1 MALVDTREVSA
12 GLAGMSGLNALRQIG
27 LMIGLAASVAIGV
40 SVVLWSWTPNYG
52 VLYGALEEQDV
63 STVLD
68 ALRQNGIE
76 AKLDE
81 ATGAV
86 LVPKG
91 SVHEA
96 RIKLAAMGLP
106 KGVSAGFDSLEEK
119 SSFGVS
125 QFMEKARYQRAMEIE
140 LARTI
145 SSLSNVKNARV
156 HLAVPRQSVFV
167 RNRKK
172 ASASVVVDL
181 FPGRNLE
188 SGQVSAIAHMVSSSI
203 PDLDISNV
211 TVVDQKGNL
220 LTSGTNNLQVAQTG
234 AQFDYIKKFEQ
245 AYTDRIE
252 RLLEPI
258 LGAESV
264 RAQVTAD
271 IDFTV
276 SEQTQESFNPDAP
289 ALRSDQTTVEQTTG
303 AVAGGVPGALSNQPP
318 GAGSTAPVATGAGA
332 EAADGGGP
340 KSSHRREI
348 RNYELDKTISHTRFS
363 MGRLKRLSVAV
374 VVDDKVVEVDG
385 NPVRRS
391 RTPEE
396 LDRLSNLIKE
406 AVGFDA
412 QRGDTVNVMNS
423 SFTLPPPPEPL
434 PEVPLWEQPWVLDIG
449 KKLIGAV
456 LVLVMLF
463 GVLKPIMR
471 SLATQSNE
479 LTTVNAA
486 AGITA
491 GGAEG
496 MAEDTVTL
504 GAPNAQA
511 AGQEIPAIA
520 APGSYEQNLQTAN
533 KAVEQ
538 DPKLVAQV
546 VKNWVAND
554 G

>member
-1 MALVDTREVSA
+1 MALVNTQEVSA
-12 GLAGMSGLNALRQIG
+12 GLTGMSGLNAFRQIG
-27 LMIGLAASVAIGV
+27 LMLGLAASVAIGV
-40 SVVLWSWTPNYG
+40 TIVLWSWTPNYG

-63 STVLD
+63 SAVLD
-68 ALRQNGIE
+68 ALRQGGIE

-91 SVHEA
+91 KIHDA
-96 RIKLAAMGLP
+96 RIKLASMGLP
-106 KGVSAGFDSLEEK
+106 KGVSAGFDALEEK

-125 QFMEKARYQRAMEIE
+125 QFMERARYQHAVEIE

-156 HLAVPRQSVFV
+156 HLAIPRQSVFV

-172 ASASVVVDL
+172 SSASVVIDL
-181 FPGRNLE
+181 FPGRTLE
-188 SGQVSAIAHMVSSSI
+188 PGQVMAIAHMVSSSI
-203 PDLDISNV
+203 PNLEISNV

-220 LTSGTNNLQVAQTG
+220 LTSGEANSQVARTG
-234 AQFDYIKKFEQ
+234 AQFEYISKFEQ
-245 AYTDRIE
+245 AYIARIE

-276 SEQTQESFNPDAP
+276 NEQTQESFNPDNP
-289 ALRSDQTTVEQTTG
+289 ALRSDQTTVEQSSG
-303 AVAGGVPGALSNQPP
+303 AVNGGIPGALSNQPP
-318 GAGSTAPVATGAGA
+318 AAATVAEGAGA
-332 EAADGGGP
+332 GNGASSASP
-340 KSSHRREI
+340 SSSHRREI

-374 VVDDKVVEVDG
+374 VVDDKVTVTGG
-385 NPVRRS
+385 NTTRLP

-396 LDRLSNLIKE
+396 LERLSNLVKE
-406 AVGFDA
+406 AVGFNA

-423 SFTLPPPPEPL
+423 SFTVPVAPEPL
-434 PEVPLWEQPWVLDIG
+434 PAVPLWEQPWVLDIA
-449 KKLIGAV
+449 KKV
-456 LVLVMLF
+456 LGGLLVIVMLF

-471 SLATQSNE
+471 SLATQSRE
-479 LTTVNAA
+479 MSAPALAE
-486 AGITA
+486 GS
-491 GGAEG
+491 GSEG
-496 MAEDTVTL
+496 MAEDTLTL
-504 GAPNAQA
+504 GVEQNPA
-511 AGQEIPAIA
+511 AIA
-520 APGSYEQNLQTAN
+520 APGSYEQNMITAN

-546 VKNWVAND
+546 VKNWVATD

>member
-1 MALVDTREVSA
+1 MALVNTEEASA
-12 GLAGMSGLNALRQIG
+12 GLAGMSGLNAFRQIG
-27 LMIGLAASVAIGV
+27 LLLALAASVAIGV
-40 SVVLWSWTPNYG
+40 TGVLWSWTPNYG

-63 STVLD
+63 SSVLD
-68 ALRQNGIE
+68 ALRQGGIE

-91 SVHEA
+91 SIHDA
-96 RIKLAAMGLP
+96 RIKLASMGLP

-125 QFMEKARYQRAMEIE
+125 QFMEKARYQRALEIE

-145 SSLSNVKNARV
+145 TSISNVKNARV

-172 ASASVVVDL
+172 SSASVVVDL
-181 FPGRNLE
+181 FPGRSLE
-188 SGQVSAIAHMVSSSI
+188 DGQVSAIAHMVSSSI
-203 PDLDISNV
+203 PNMDISSV
-211 TVVDQKGNL
+211 TVVDQKGKL
-220 LTSGTNNLQVAQTG
+220 LTSGADNLQVARTG
-234 AQFDYIKKFEQ
+234 AQFEYISKFEQ
-245 AYTDRIE
+245 AYIDRIE
-252 RLLEPI
+252 RLLEPV
-258 LGAESV
+258 LGAEAV

-289 ALRSDQTTVEQTTG
+289 ALRSDQTTVEQSSG
-303 AVAGGVPGALSNQPP
+303 AVNGGVPGALTNQPP
-318 GAGSTAPVATGAGA
+318 AAAETPVTSGAGA
-332 EAADGGGP
+332 QLAGANP
-340 KSSHRREI
+340 SSSHRREI

-374 VVDDKVVEVDG
+374 VVDDKVIVTDG
-385 NPVRRS
+385 NTTRLQ

-396 LDRLSNLIKE
+396 LNRLSNLIKE
-406 AVGFDA
+406 AVGFNA

-423 SFTLPPPPEPL
+423 SFTVPPAPEPL
-434 PEVPLWEQPWVLDIG
+434 PEVPIWEQAWVLDIA
-449 KKLIGAV
+449 KKVLGAI
-456 LVLVMLF
+456 LVIVVLF

-471 SLATQSNE
+471 SLATQSRE
-479 LTTVNAA
+479 MLPARPVP
-486 AGITA
+486 A
-491 GGAEG
+491 GGAEA
-496 MAEDTVTL
+496 MAEDVVSL
-504 GAPNAQA
+504 GAQ
-511 AGQEIPAIA
+511 QEAPAIGG
-520 APGSYEQNLQTAN
+520 PGSYEQNMLTAN

>member
-1 MALVDTREVSA
+1 MALVNTEEVSA
-12 GLAGMSGLNALRQIG
+12 GLAGMSGLNAFRQIG
-27 LMIGLAASVAIGV
+27 LMLGLAASVAIGV
-40 SVVLWSWTPNYG
+40 TVVLWSWTPNYG

-63 STVLD
+63 GTVLD
-68 ALRQNGIE
+68 ALRQGGIE

-81 ATGAV
+81 ATGAI
-86 LVPKG
+86 LVPK
-91 SVHEA
+91 SNIHDA
-96 RIKLAAMGLP
+96 RIKLASMGLP
-106 KGVSAGFDSLEEK
+106 KGVSAGFDALDNK

-125 QFMEKARYQRAMEIE
+125 QFMEKARYQRALEIE

-172 ASASVVVDL
+172 SSASVVIDL

-188 SGQVSAIAHMVSSSI
+188 SGQVSAITHMVSSSI
-203 PDLDISNV
+203 PELDVSSV
-211 TVVDQKGNL
+211 TVVDQRGKL
-220 LTSGTNNLQVAQTG
+220 LTSGSANLQIARTG
-234 AQFDYIKKFEQ
+234 AQFDYINKFEQ
-245 AYTDRIE
+245 AYINRIE

-258 LGAESV
+258 LGSESV

-289 ALRSDQTTVEQTTG
+289 ALRSDQTTVDQSSG
-303 AVAGGVPGALSNQPP
+303 VMNGGVPGALTNQPP
-318 GAGSTAPVATGAGA
+318 GAGTVQENTGVGA
-332 EAADGGGP
+332 EVASATPG
-340 KSSHRREI
+340 SSHRREI

-374 VVDDKVVEVDG
+374 VVDDKLSVADG
-385 NPVRRS
+385 NTIRLP

-396 LDRLSNLIKE
+396 LTRLSNLIKE
-406 AVGFDA
+406 AVGFNV

-423 SFTLPPPPEPL
+423 SFTVPAVPEPL
-434 PEVPLWEQPWVLDIG
+434 PEVPIWEQGWALDIG
-449 KKLIGAV
+449 KKILGGL
-456 LVLVMLF
+456 LVIIVLF
-463 GVLKPIMR
+463 GILKPIMR
-471 SLATQSNE
+471 SLATQSRE
-479 LTTVNAA
+479 MVAINAA
-486 AGITA
+486 GSAATE
-491 GGAEG
+491 GAEG

-504 GAPNAQA
+504 GAAQN
-511 AGQEIPAIA
+511 IPAIP
-520 APGSYEQNLQTAN
+520 APGSYEQNMITAN

-546 VKNWVAND
+546 VKNWVASD

>member
-1 MALVDTREVSA
+1 MALVNTEEVSA
-12 GLAGMSGLNALRQIG
+12 GLAGMSGLNAFRQIG
-27 LMIGLAASVAIGV
+27 LMLGLAASVAIGV
-40 SVVLWSWTPNYG
+40 TVVLWSWTPNYG

-68 ALRQNGIE
+68 ALRQGGIE

-86 LVPKG
+86 LVPK
-91 SVHEA
+91 SNIHDA
-96 RIKLAAMGLP
+96 RIRLASMGLP
-106 KGVSAGFDSLEEK
+106 KGVSAGFDALEDK

-125 QFMEKARYQRAMEIE
+125 QFMEKARYQRALEIE

-172 ASASVVVDL
+172 SSASVVIDL

-188 SGQVSAIAHMVSSSI
+188 SGQVSAITHMVSSSI
-203 PDLDISNV
+203 PELDVSNV
-211 TVVDQKGNL
+211 TVVDQRGKL
-220 LTSGTNNLQVAQTG
+220 LTSGSTNLQIARTG
-234 AQFDYIKKFEQ
+234 AQFEYINKFEQ
-245 AYTDRIE
+245 AYIDRIE

-271 IDFTV
+271 IDFTA

-289 ALRSDQTTVEQTTG
+289 ALRSDQTTLEESSG
-303 AVAGGVPGALSNQPP
+303 AINGGVPGALTNQPP
-318 GAGSTAPVATGAGA
+318 GAGAIQENIGVDVAKAT
-332 EAADGGGP
+332 P
-340 KSSHRREI
+340 SSRHRREI

-374 VVDDKVVEVDG
+374 VVDDKITVVDG
-385 NPVRRS
+385 NSTRLP

-396 LDRLSNLIKE
+396 LSRLSNLIKE
-406 AVGFDA
+406 AVGFNV

-423 SFTLPPPPEPL
+423 SFTVPEAPEPL
-434 PEVPLWEQPWVLDIG
+434 PEVPIWEQGWALDIG
-449 KKLIGAV
+449 KKILGAL
-456 LVLVMLF
+456 LVIIVLF
-463 GVLKPIMR
+463 GILKPIMR
-471 SLATQSNE
+471 SLATQSRE
-479 LTTVNAA
+479 MVPVNSATGSAA
-486 AGITA
+486 VNSV
-491 GGAEG
+491 EG

-504 GAPNAQA
+504 GAAQD
-511 AGQEIPAIA
+511 IPAIP
-520 APGSYEQNLQTAN
+520 APGSYEQNMITAN